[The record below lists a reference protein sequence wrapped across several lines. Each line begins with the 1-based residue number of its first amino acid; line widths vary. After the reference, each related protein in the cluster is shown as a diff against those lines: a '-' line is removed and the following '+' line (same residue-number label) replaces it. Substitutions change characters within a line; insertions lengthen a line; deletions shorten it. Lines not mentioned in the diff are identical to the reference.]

1 MAITTVGNEEC
12 RSLGDAMRDLVK
24 WSLMMRSEP
33 GVFVKIAQNVAHNI
47 FCKNYYSMFAKEK
60 SSLKMWALL

>member
-1 MAITTVGNEEC
+1 MPLARRC
-12 RSLGDAMRDLVK
+12 DARSGEMVFDDEIGTRMTKL
-24 WSLMMRSEP
+24 
-33 GVFVKIAQNVAHNI
+33 VFVTIAQNVAHNI